1 MFFRVVFLVVLYP
14 MLSKSQSSM
23 NTVVATTTTGSVE
36 GVSTSINNMF
46 LQSFY
51 GIPYAE
57 PPERFKKPTPVKSWV
72 GTKDCTQPG
81 GKICSQAIVPELA
94 GFLPS
99 TDVSEDCLLLDV
111 FVPVSNTKIITKKAV
126 VIWFAGDNF
135 EFGQRGLQPTSDLV
149 LYGDVI
155 NVVVA
160 FRLGVFGFLSTGD
173 SFIPG
178 NFGLWDQKMA
188 IEWIKANINAFG
200 GDSDQITLAG
210 FGAGAVSATLQ
221 AHHKLND
228 GNFQRLLIYS
238 DVSHLYGN
246 VVGENFDFIMSIA
259 RALTRALCPSNSKFR
274 LQSKEI
280 YDCLTSKT
288 EAELISETKTAVDT
302 ANGFSKLK
310 LEFDFR
316 PVFDNDFIKD
326 LYFTEILPVDLLT
339 TVSEN
344 EHALKVYEQLIPYQT
359 QYNFD
364 ITKNIPKSVLCDVVV
379 PTIAESHLPPEN
391 KQQMINNICNRYTS
405 SDVTEQSRNV
415 LRLIGDFYNYVPI
428 SELMYDHTDYN
439 LGENNYLCLWSQKSP
454 LDDILTSLT
463 WMDGTVQNDALV
475 YLLAIKSYQTID
487 PAAIS
492 QELIAFAE
500 STIQMYSNFIKT
512 GNPNSNAQIW
522 PPYTADDEEYIQMK
536 LQPTTGSFLF
546 EDRVYYWLNEEY
558 LYLSPVP
565 TDSIE
570 QPLQTLQPV
579 KTTVLSKK
587 TTAKTAT
594 TTPTSTPSKQL
605 SKTTKQPLVL
615 PKLDVATIAPD
626 PVNASVTIRFSLV
639 KGILL
644 IIQIVLL
651 YKS

>member
-14 MLSKSQSSM
+14 MLSKSQSST
-23 NTVVATTTTGSVE
+23 NTLVVTTTAGSVE
-36 GVSTSINNMF
+36 GVSMSINNMF

-81 GKICSQAIVPELA
+81 GKICSQAIIQELA

-99 TDVSEDCLLLDV
+99 TDVSEDCLLLDI
-111 FVPVSNTKIITKKAV
+111 FVPVSNAKVNTKKAV

-135 EFGQRGLQPTSDLV
+135 EFGQRGLIPTSDLV
-149 LYGDVI
+149 MYGDVI

-173 SFIPG
+173 SVIPG

-246 VVGENFDFIMSIA
+246 VVGENFGFIMNIA
-259 RALTRALCPSNSKFR
+259 RALTRGLCPSNSKLL

-288 EAELISETKTAVDT
+288 EAELISETKTAVAT

-359 QYNFD
+359 QYSFD
-364 ITKNIPKSVLCDVVV
+364 INKNIPRSVLCDVVV
-379 PTIAESHLPPEN
+379 PTIADSHLPTKN
-391 KQQMINNICNRYTS
+391 KEKIINNICTRYTS
-405 SDVTEQSRNV
+405 SDETEQSRNV

-428 SELMYDHTDYN
+428 SELMYDHADYH
-439 LGENNYLCLWSQKSP
+439 LGENNYFCLWSQKSP
-454 LDDILTSLT
+454 LDDVLTSLT
-463 WMDGTVQNDALV
+463 WMEGTVQNDALV
-475 YLLAIKSYQTID
+475 YLLGIKSYQTID

-492 QELIAFAE
+492 DELIAFAE

-522 PPYTADDEEYIQMK
+522 PPYNADDEEYIQMK

-546 EDRVYYWLNEEY
+546 EDRMYYWLYEEY
-558 LYLSPVP
+558 LYPSPLP
-565 TDSIE
+565 TDSIV
-570 QPLQTLQPV
+570 QPVQPV
-579 KTTVLSKK
+579 KTTVLSTKATSK
-587 TTAKTAT
+587 TTSTKT
-594 TTPTSTPSKQL
+594 TTTSTPSKQL
-605 SKTTKQPLVL
+605 PKTTKQPLVL
-615 PKLDVATIAPD
+615 PKLDATTISPD
-626 PVNASVTIRFSLV
+626 PVNASVMIRFSLV
-639 KGILL
+639 MGILL